1 MIEKILSI
9 KKLCYSSNLNAASLK
24 KKIDGVFDEGTSTL
38 IGKFTSKNEFTV
50 YDKWTIITW
59 YVPNFKRKSAYLY
72 GEIVESEN
80 GVSINVTVKPNSIL
94 SIFAMLALLI
104 GVVSTIAAGSNLENN
119 QLLFLGLLFITVGIL
134 YYLIGMFLTNRLR
147 RNFEHYLD
155 LIS

>member
-1 MIEKILSI
+1 MIEKILGI
-9 KKLCYSSNLNAASLK
+9 KKLYYSSNLNAASLK
-24 KKIDGVFDEGTSTL
+24 KKIDGLFDEGTSTL

-104 GVVSTIAAGSNLENN
+104 GVASTIAAGSNLENN